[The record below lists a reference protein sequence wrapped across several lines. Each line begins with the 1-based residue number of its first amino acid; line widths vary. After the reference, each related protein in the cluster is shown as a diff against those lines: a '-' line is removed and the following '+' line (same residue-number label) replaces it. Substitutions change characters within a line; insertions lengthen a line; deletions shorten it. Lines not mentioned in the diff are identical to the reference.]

1 MQLEFMEFRGVR
13 EHNLKGIDVALP
25 KRKLI
30 AVVGVSGSGKSS
42 FVFDVL
48 CKEAER
54 QYLPGALHA

>member
-30 AVVGVSGSGKSS
+30 AVV
-42 FVFDVL
+42 
-48 CKEAER
+48 E
-54 QYLPGALHA
+54 PGGFSRLR